1 MRRRE
6 FIAAIDGAAAWP
18 LTARAQNAGRAR
30 RVGVLAGIS
39 GDDPEAQLRC
49 AAFLEVLRKLGWT
62 NGQNVQVEVRWA
74 AGDCAYCRAPSA
86 GRAAAKLE
94 RARLTCSYL
103 AKLRKPMVLPR
114 AFL

>member
-62 NGQNVQVEVRWA
+62 NGQNVRVEPRWS
-74 AGDCAYCRAPSA
+74 AGD
-86 GRAAAKLE
+86 AKLMRQYAAE
-94 RARLTCSYL
+94 LIAL
-103 AKLRKPMVLPR
+103 APDVMVTT
-114 AFL
+114 